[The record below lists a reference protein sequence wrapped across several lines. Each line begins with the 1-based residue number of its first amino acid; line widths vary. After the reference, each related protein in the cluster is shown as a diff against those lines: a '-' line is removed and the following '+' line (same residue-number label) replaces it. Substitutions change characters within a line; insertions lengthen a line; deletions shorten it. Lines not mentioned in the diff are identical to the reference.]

1 MNKVKNTMS
10 EISIIGAIEEN
21 LFEYIRLFAKNG
33 VNDFHEDKEVLR
45 FISDINIP
53 SMQSNS
59 IYKLHFN
66 ENQNIDSALSLA
78 LKPFRDGKKP
88 LFLTAGPSS
97 NFAEI
102 APYLKK
108 QGLMHAQTQ
117 RGMAMDLD
125 SFNKEL
131 SLPRE
136 LTVKEVATTEE
147 LRQWLRIYTDG
158 FDYSSKLAD
167 FIFNNYGEIFLGTKK
182 PARHYIAYYKG
193 KPVAT
198 SSLFVTGNV
207 AGLYNIVAVP
217 EARHRGFG
225 EALTLIP
232 LIEAKKQGCVLAI
245 LQATDMGAG
254 VYRKLG
260 FEELCS
266 LELYM
271 KLYGSSQITFIL
283 SYMKKKIINYL
294 RSLFPL

>member
-1 MNKVKNTMS
+1 MTA

-21 LFEYIRLFAKNG
+21 LFAYIRLFAKNG
-33 VNDFHEDKEVLR
+33 VNDFHEDEEVLR

-66 ENQNIDSALSLA
+66 ENQDIDRALSLA
-78 LKPFRDGKKP
+78 LKPFRDRKNP

-97 NFAEI
+97 NPGKL

-108 QGLMHAQTQ
+108 LGLMHAQTQ
-117 RGMAMDLD
+117 RGMAMDMD
-125 SFNKEL
+125 NFNKEP

-136 LTVKEVATTEE
+136 LTVKEVATVEE

-167 FIFNNYGEIFLGTKK
+167 FILNSYGDIFLGAQR

-198 SSLFVTGNV
+198 SSLFITGDV
-207 AGLYNIVAVP
+207 AGLYNIVTVP
-217 EARHRGFG
+217 EARRRGIG

-245 LQATDMGAG
+245 LQATDIGG
-254 VYRKLG
+254 RVYRKLG
-260 FEELCS
+260 FEEFCA

-283 SYMKKKIINYL
+283 SYLKKKIINYV
-294 RSLFPL
+294 RALFPL